1 MPDAIPR
8 ISHWVKKKKNLRYRE
23 ILSTSS
29 FLPITFFTPL
39 LSFSS
44 PQVFKA
50 ISSLSHLDL
59 ATSSFFTNILLPS
72 EESASL
78 RLAKVTES
86 ITGELSHRRAG
97 QTPEAHPSLSFW
109 KHLSYL
115 HPSRKQLWA
124 ANISWH
130 CSSRTHGTHVP
141 HHSFL
146 RDQREWDCSICL
158 SEHLL
163 FSTDSC
169 LTADF

>member
-8 ISHWVKKKKNLRYRE
+8 ISHWVKKKIYRE

-29 FLPITFFTPL
+29 FPPITFFTPL

-59 ATSSFFTNILLPS
+59 ATSSFFSNILLPS

-86 ITGELSHRRAG
+86 ITGELSHSWTGR
-97 QTPEAHPSLSFW
+97 TPEAHPSLSFR
-109 KHLSYL
+109 KHPGYL
-115 HPSRKQLWA
+115 HPVRKQPWA

-130 CSSRTHGTHVP
+130 CSSCTHGTHVP

-146 RDQREWDCSICL
+146 RDQREWDCS
-158 SEHLL
+158 
-163 FSTDSC
+163 FV
-169 LTADF
+169 